1 MTKAPGSMTSSYTP
15 TTKENTD
22 QTDPAMCNLDIR
34 KYKTIIAVS
43 MVTIFVSMVTSCCIV
58 GLIYICH
65 NETKNQDVNDSKD
78 RSSADSVL

>member
-1 MTKAPGSMTSSYTP
+1 MTKTPGSMTSVYSP
-15 TTKENTD
+15 TTEEKTD
-22 QTDPAMCNLDIR
+22 ETDPVMCNLDTR

-65 NETKNQDVNDSKD
+65 NETKTKQDVND